1 MYPYVMRVPQAR
13 VLATVLTLLMLS
25 VFSST
30 SAYGASKSQKIT
42 DAFEN
47 YLQSVDS
54 TYYAELLTASN
65 LYQPQ
70 IDLANTK
77 IKDAKL
83 RFLASNQI
91 KVLKLGENRNYWGNF
106 DCPTIRPACIYVDKG
121 PLFQVGE
128 VTSIKSLIADKNEY
142 LDEMDIILGLGLI
155 EIINLSNYQEASKT
169 IRSENVNLNKITQ
182 QYKAVQNTIASKKY
196 VTGVAAEAGLL
207 AAQRAAKSPSNYDKA
222 FVVALKFE
230 QNRLKLNELAST
242 NWKYIN
248 NYKALSSAISIA
260 RLSNQADSVSDDY
273 SYSKAVSIN
282 SSCGTAFT
290 GESGFK
296 STFNLVASVYKMA
309 SKVSIKL

>member
-1 MYPYVMRVPQAR
+1 MLLVSYP
-13 VLATVLTLLMLS
+13 
-25 VFSST
+25 T

-47 YLQSVDS
+47 YSESIDS
-54 TYYAELLTASN
+54 TYYAELLKASN

-83 RFLASNQI
+83 RFLASNQV

-121 PLFQVGE
+121 PLFQIGE
-128 VTSIKSLIADKNEY
+128 VTNIKSLIADKNEY
-142 LDEMDIILGLGLI
+142 LDEIDIILGLGLI
-155 EIINLSNYQEASKT
+155 EIVNLSNYQEASKT
-169 IRSENVNLNKITQ
+169 IRSETVNLNSITQ
-182 QYKAVQNTIASKKY
+182 QYKGVQNTIALKKY
-196 VTGVAAEAGLL
+196 TTSIAAETGLL

-248 NYKALSSAISIA
+248 NYKALSSAISVA
-260 RLSNQADSVSDDY
+260 RLSNQADSVSDNY
-273 SYSKAVSIN
+273 SYSRAVSIN
-282 SSCGTAFT
+282 SSCGAAFI